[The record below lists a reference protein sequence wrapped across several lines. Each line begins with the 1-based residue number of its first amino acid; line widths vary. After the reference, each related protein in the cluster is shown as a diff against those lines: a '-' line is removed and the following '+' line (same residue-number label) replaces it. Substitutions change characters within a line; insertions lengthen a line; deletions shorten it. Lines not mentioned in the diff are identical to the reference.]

1 MKALA
6 ITFARKHVIL
16 RNAERCTKGNMMK
29 LLMTA
34 GNDAWRNDE
43 KVKTHFGSY
52 AEFISFFMKFK
63 GHFAV
68 TKIEDIHYSKEF
80 GKWHIQSR
88 NWIGNY
94 PEEQIIFADVE
105 ENYRPFAPMD

>member
-6 ITFARKHVIL
+6 ITLAKKHVIL

-29 LLMTA
+29 LLMAA
-34 GNDAWRNDE
+34 GNDAWKNNEDTRN
-43 KVKTHFGSY
+43 HFKDY
-52 AEFISFFMKFK
+52 AEFMSLLMKFK
-63 GHFAV
+63 GHFPV

-80 GKWHIQSR
+80 GKWCIQTR
-88 NWIGNY
+88 NWIGKY
-94 PEEQIIFADVE
+94 TEEQIVFADVE